1 MMNFSGEN
9 RGYFFVCYTC
19 PEDAKRAI
27 KELNNYEIRPGKPLG
42 VIHSVDNRKLWISG
56 IPKNRSPS
64 EIKTDMEKLTD
75 GVKDIILY
83 PSLIDKSKT
92 RGYAFV
98 EYESHRAAALARRKL
113 VPGKIFL
120 CGQEVEKIDWAE
132 PENEVDEEIMAKVKI
147 LFIRNLMGLTSE
159 DQITKVF
166 NKLSCGQVERVK
178 KTKDYAFVHFTSREA
193 AEKALLGMKSKSG
206 NYLMI
211 DGAEVEVTW
220 SKPVDKYA
228 YNTRKLLTKALTAG
242 SNSNNGNANFIDGS
256 NSQFSQGLIQDGMI
270 NPLLNLTNDNVNWQ
284 GPIAPRGRG
293 AAGVK
298 GLGAPGT
305 APPKNLVKRIMGN
318 GNLVD
323 NKGQFLIPYN
333 LVPYPFPPIGYG
345 INNQTQSLQN
355 SNPYHQQFQHSCLSY
370 TDQYVKALNDMKQ
383 TGGTSYYPYVFNG
396 KQQPEIGVSN
406 NQNSSNASSGGSS
419 TSSDANADSASNT
432 NINTTYTP
440 VSVPLSFTPLP
451 GGYAWPNIYHINHMI
466 AAAYNGQC
474 LPIPTELH
482 RSQQFQVSSQ
492 NQTTSSFQQTFV
504 PNSLT
509 TEHNSA
515 NNHRYY
521 KTRNLQKQ
529 VKSH

>member
-92 RGYAFV
+92 RGYAFI

-147 LFIRNLMGLTSE
+147 LFIRNLMGCTSE

-178 KTKDYAFVHFTSREA
+178 KTKDYAFVHFTSRDA
-193 AEKALLGMKSKSG
+193 AEKALLGIKSKSE
-206 NYLMI
+206 NLTI

-242 SNSNNGNANFIDGS
+242 SNSNNGNANFINGS
-256 NSQFSQGLIQDGMI
+256 NSQFSPGLIQEGMM
-270 NPLLNLTNDNVNWQ
+270 NPHLNHINDNVIWQ

-305 APPKNLVKRIMGN
+305 APPKNLVKRIIGN

-333 LVPYPFPPIGYG
+333 VVPYPFAPFGYA

-355 SNPYHQQFQHSCLSY
+355 SNPYHQQSQQSSLTY

-383 TGGTSYYPYVFNG
+383 IGGASYYPYVFNG
-396 KQQPEIGVSN
+396 TQTPGNGTLN
-406 NQNSSNASSGGSS
+406 NQHSSNPHSGGSS
-419 TSSDANADSASNT
+419 TSSDVNTDSGSNT

-440 VSVPLSFTPLP
+440 VGVPISIPTLP
-451 GGYAWPNIYHINHMI
+451 GGYAWPNIYHMNHMI
-466 AAAYNGQC
+466 AAAYHGQC
-474 LPIPTELH
+474 LPISTELH
-482 RSQQFQVSSQ
+482 RSQQSQVSSQ
-492 NQTTSSFQQTFV
+492 NQTNSSFQQTFV
-504 PNSLT
+504 PNSTT

-529 VKSH
+529 VQSH

>member
-64 EIKTDMEKLTD
+64 EIKTEMEKLTD

-113 VPGKIFL
+113 VPGKIIL

-132 PENEVDEEIMAKVKI
+132 PENEVDEEIMAKVRI
-147 LFIRNLMGLTSE
+147 LFIRNLMGCTSE

-166 NKLSCGQVERVK
+166 NKLCCGQVERVK
-178 KTKDYAFVHFTSREA
+178 KTKDYAFVHFTSRDA
-193 AEKALLGMKSKSG
+193 AEKALLGISKSG
-206 NYLMI
+206 NYLKI

-242 SNSNNGNANFIDGS
+242 SSSNNGNANFIDG
-256 NSQFSQGLIQDGMI
+256 NNPQFSQNLIQEGII
-270 NPLLNLTNDNVNWQ
+270 NPHLNHINNNVIWQ

-305 APPKNLVKRIMGN
+305 APPKNLVKRIIGN

-333 LVPYPFPPIGYG
+333 VVPYPFAPFGYA
-345 INNQTQSLQN
+345 INNQTPSLQN
-355 SNPYHQQFQHSCLSY
+355 SNSCHQQFQQSWVTY
-370 TDQYVKALNDMKQ
+370 TDQYVKALNDLKQ
-383 TGGTSYYPYVFNG
+383 TGGTSYYPYVFNST
-396 KQQPEIGVSN
+396 QTPESGVLN
-406 NQNSSNASSGGSS
+406 NQISSDAHSGGSS
-419 TSSDANADSASNT
+419 TSSDVNTDSGSNS
-432 NINTTYTP
+432 NINTTYT
-440 VSVPLSFTPLP
+440 SVGVPISFPSLP

-492 NQTTSSFQQTFV
+492 NQTTSSIQPAFV
-504 PNSLT
+504 PNSTT
-509 TEHNSA
+509 TEHNST